1 MTEMVIY
8 GVSFDLVGKQPIVLL
23 KTTDGNRFLP
33 IWIGQPEAA
42 SILMKLQ
49 GAAAPRPLTHDLF
62 TDTLAQLDAEVVR
75 VCVTELRENTFHAT
89 ITIRQNGSEL
99 DIDSR
104 PSDAIALAVRADAP
118 IFADD
123 TVIEESAIEFE
134 GDDVN
139 EEDLVDEFKRFLD
152 RVTPE
157 EFAAQEEEESA

>member
-1 MTEMVIY
+1 MTVY

-49 GAAAPRPLTHDLF
+49 GASAPRPLTHDLF
-62 TDTLAQLDAEVVR
+62 TDTLAQLDAEIIR

-104 PSDAIALAVRADAP
+104 TSDAIALAVRADAP
-118 IFADD
+118 IYADEG
-123 TVIEESAIEFE
+123 VIEESAIEFE

-139 EEDLVDEFKRFLD
+139 EEDLVDEFRRFLD
-152 RVTPE
+152 QVTPD
-157 EFAAQEEEESA
+157 EFAAQGEEEA